1 VHTVGNPKN
10 LRFVE
15 AAPDLQAK
23 AVPDVDLAI
32 LNGNYFLDAGYT
44 LKDAL
49 IVESLQDNPYAN
61 FLVSRSDNA
70 NNADIVKL
78 DELLHSDKTR
88 EFIEQRWPGG
98 DVSPAF

>member
-1 VHTVGNPKN
+1 M
-10 LRFVE
+10 
-15 AAPDLQAK
+15 QAK

-49 IVESLQDNPYAN
+49 IVESLEGNQYAN
-61 FLVSRSDNA
+61 FLVSRDDNQS
-70 NNADIVKL
+70 NPDIVKL
-78 DELLHSDKTR
+78 NELLHSEQTKQ
-88 EFIEQRWPGG
+88 FIEQKWPGG